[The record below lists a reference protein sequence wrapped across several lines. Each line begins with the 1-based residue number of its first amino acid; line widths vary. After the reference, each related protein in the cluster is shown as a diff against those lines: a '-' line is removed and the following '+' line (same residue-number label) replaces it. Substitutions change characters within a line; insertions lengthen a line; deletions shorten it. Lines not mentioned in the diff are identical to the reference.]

1 MNLNK
6 HLLTAYYVLPDIV
19 LGAILGTVVIKA
31 VVLSRSLYPS
41 YRER

>member
-6 HLLTAYYVLPDIV
+6 HLLTTYYVLPDIV
-19 LGAILGTVVIKA
+19 LGAGDTIVIKA